1 MTSKFKDPTGNIPP
15 SSSGGSTGAKGQPS
29 EPSARTGGT
38 PPNMT
43 TTGALSKPTKPAANS
58 EKVLLAADTAK
69 MVLNI
74 LEANGLIRRFKV
86 LSKDRTTVKAI
97 VVTFDN
103 TFWNEDLTLKDA
115 DNTLEVEK

>member
-1 MTSKFKDPTGNIPP
+1 MTSKSKDPTGNIPP
-15 SSSGGSTGAKGQPS
+15 SSSGGSIGEKGQPS
-29 EPSARTGGT
+29 EQSARTAST

-43 TTGALSKPTKPAANS
+43 TTEASSKPIKPAANS
-58 EKVLLAADTAK
+58 EKILLAADTAK

-115 DNTLEVEK
+115 DNTVVTGE